1 MHSVELL
8 HPDLPEL
15 IDALLR
21 RKRWSWQALERG
33 DLRIGDEVLDVDRLQ
48 WWLVNADPVLWV
60 ETNLVNKPE
69 DGGGLWQLF
78 PYQRPSL
85 RFRGHV
91 VHQDGAEVGKSREIV
106 GLLLWGCLAAERGS
120 VLVGSALD
128 GDLDEIWEEV
138 EWQLSA
144 NPFLAGSLR
153 ASTTKPYRR
162 LTWRNGL
169 RVLFRPAGHD
179 GRAYRGIH
187 VRGWLL
193 HDEAAKVVNPRSWA
207 EFWRAAKPGCE
218 IRIYSVPTGDR
229 QCTFQRIADNAVPAE
244 SIVPAD
250 TPKHI
255 VEHLLRPPGF
265 GQGDRGPARGRR
277 EEGWGGANGINSVK
291 AMARDL
297 GGRVWVKFHWPKTI
311 MPHPFWSEERRQEFV
326 GFYGGPDEPGYVHN
340 VLGLPG
346 DPEYS
351 LFPERLLKPA
361 LTWIPDYLSIS
372 FRWDSR
378 AGHLDALSRR
388 LNPAYPWGDDGETPL
403 SRRGNGREMGEGLG
417 VRSSSPSPG
426 EGGRGGGRGGQGVR
440 ASFDDDPDEA
450 EGPVDALQPYLTVLQ
465 DTLDVSG
472 WDRWDADHRRQS
484 ITDLAAFFIRPI
496 PGDLT
501 AGVDVGSATVTEI
514 LFERHH
520 SSSGT
525 SADTLVLRLHLTGW
539 NWYAQ
544 RDFIL
549 ALDAIL
555 HPAGGWGF
563 DATGVGRVLV
573 DLLAPDLGDRLSG
586 YVFNRSTPAIDP
598 TTGEAQLDP
607 TSGREVLLSYKELAT
622 QLLERRLHGRGLD
635 LPFDPEVRHL
645 LANHTYSQS
654 SDTRRF
660 SKLNDHLVDGL
671 RVAELRKLTAD
682 WAAFTPPLLHAT
694 PAGSSIA
701 TLEILRNL

>member
-1 MHSVELL
+1 MHSIELL
-8 HPDLPEL
+8 HPDLPNL

-21 RKRWSWQALERG
+21 RNRWSWQALERG
-33 DLRIGDEVLDVDRLQ
+33 AIKIDDQILDLESLQ
-48 WWLVNADPVLWV
+48 WWLINADPVLWV

-78 PYQRPSL
+78 PYQKPSI

-106 GLLLWGCLAAERGS
+106 GLLLWSCLAVERGS

-144 NPFLAGSLR
+144 NPFLRRSLR
-153 ASTTKPYRR
+153 NSTTKPYRR

-169 RVLFRPAGHD
+169 RALFRPAGHD

-187 VRGWLL
+187 VRGFLL

-229 QCTFQRIADNAVPAE
+229 ECTFQRIADNAVPAE
-244 SIVPAD
+244 SVLPAE
-250 TPKHI
+250 TPR
-255 VEHLLRPPGF
+255 LLIKQLLSPGAAAT
-265 GQGDRGPARGRR
+265 P
-277 EEGWGGANGINSVK
+277 EGVRSL
-291 AMARDL
+291 ARDL
-297 GGRVWVKFHWPKTI
+297 GGRIWVRFHWPKTI
-311 MPHPFWSEERRQEFV
+311 MPAPFWCEERRQEFI

-361 LTWIPDYLSIS
+361 LTWIPDYLSLS

-378 AGHLDALSRR
+378 AGQLDAQSRR
-388 LNPAYPWGDDGETPL
+388 LNPSYPWGEE
-403 SRRGNGREMGEGLG
+403 REL
-417 VRSSSPSPG
+417 PP
-426 EGGRGGGRGGQGVR
+426 
-440 ASFDDDPDEA
+440 DKDEA
-450 EGPVDALQPYLTVLQ
+450 EEEQEVEEIGLQPYLTVLQ
-465 DTLDVSG
+465 DTLDLSG
-472 WDRWDADHRRQS
+472 WDQWNAERRTQA
-484 ITDLAAFFIRPI
+484 IADLAAFFVRPI

-514 LFERHH
+514 LFQRRNGL
-520 SSSGT
+520 S
-525 SADTLVLRLHLTGW
+525 DTVVLRLHLTGW

-573 DLLAPDLGDRLSG
+573 DLLAPELGERLSG
-586 YVFNRSTPAIDP
+586 YVFNRATPAIDP
-598 TTGEAQLDP
+598 TTGEVQLDP
-607 TSGREVLLSYKELAT
+607 NTGREVLISYKELGT
-622 QLLERRLHGRGLD
+622 QLIERRLHGRGLE

-645 LANHTYSQS
+645 LANHTYSQRG
-654 SDTRRF
+654 DTRRY
-660 SKLNDHLVDGL
+660 SKLNDHLVDAL
-671 RVAELRKLTAD
+671 RVAELRKLTAT
-682 WAAFTPPLLHAT
+682 WADFTPPLVYAVPIENAIDSLDLLKA
-694 PAGSSIA
+694 
-701 TLEILRNL
+701 L

>member
-1 MHSVELL
+1 MHSIELL
-8 HPDLPEL
+8 HPALPEL

-21 RKRWSWQALERG
+21 RNRWSWQALERG
-33 DLRIGDEVLDVDRLQ
+33 DLKLGDEVLNIDRLQ

-78 PYQRPSL
+78 PYQRPSI

-144 NPFLAGSLR
+144 NPFLGDSLR

-229 QCTFQRIADNAVPAE
+229 QCTFQRIADNAVPSE
-244 SIVPAD
+244 SIVPGD
-250 TPKHI
+250 TPRLV
-255 VEHLLRPPGF
+255 VEQLLRPDFTSTP
-265 GQGDRGPARGRR
+265 
-277 EEGWGGANGINSVK
+277 EGTRNL
-291 AMARDL
+291 ARDL
-297 GGRVWVKFHWPKTI
+297 GGRTWVKFHWPKTI

-372 FRWDSR
+372 FRWDAR
-378 AGHLDALSRR
+378 AGQLDGLSRR
-388 LNPAYPWGDDGETPL
+388 LNPSYPWGEEP
-403 SRRGNGREMGEGLG
+403 EAEGT
-417 VRSSSPSPG
+417 SSPSPG
-426 EGGRGGGRGGQGVR
+426 EGVLGRSGRGGQGVR
-440 ASFDDDPDEA
+440 VLDDAPDEA
-450 EGPVDALQPYLTVLQ
+450 EGSTDPLQPYLAVLQ
-465 DTLDVSG
+465 DSLDIAG
-472 WDRWDADHRRQS
+472 WDRWDADRRRQA
-484 ITDLAAFFIRPI
+484 ITDLAAFFVRAGITGV
-496 PGDLT
+496 GDLT

-514 LFERHH
+514 LFQRRN
-520 SSSGT
+520 SLSDS
-525 SADTLVLRLHLTGW
+525 LVLRLHLIGW

-573 DLLAPDLGDRLSG
+573 DLLAPELGDRLSG

-607 TSGREVLLSYKELAT
+607 TSGREVMLSYKEFAT
-622 QLLERRLHGRGLD
+622 QLLERRLHGRGLE

-654 SDTRRF
+654 GETRRF
-660 SKLNDHLVDGL
+660 SKVNDHLVDAL

-682 WAAFTPPLLHAT
+682 WSDFAPPLIHAT
-694 PAGSSIA
+694 PEGSSVA
-701 TLEILRNL
+701 SLDILRSY

>member
-1 MHSVELL
+1 MPSIELL
-8 HPDLPEL
+8 HPALPDL

-21 RKRWSWQALERG
+21 RNRWSWQALERG
-33 DLRIGDEVLDVDRLQ
+33 DLKLGDQVLDVERLQ

-60 ETNLVNKPE
+60 ETHLVNKPE

-78 PYQRPSL
+78 AYQRPSL

-106 GLLLWGCLAAERGS
+106 GLLFWGCLGAERGS

-138 EWQLSA
+138 EWQLSV

-153 ASTTKPYRR
+153 ARTTKPYRR

-193 HDEAAKVVNPRSWA
+193 HDEAAKVVNPRSWS

-229 QCTFQRIADNAVPAE
+229 QCAFQRIADNALPAE

-250 TPKHI
+250 TPEL
-255 VEHLLRPPGF
+255 VLAQLLRPASETV
-265 GQGDRGPARGRR
+265 PAGTRALAR
-277 EEGWGGANGINSVK
+277 E
-291 AMARDL
+291 L
-297 GGRVWVKFHWPKTI
+297 GGRVWVRFHWPKTL
-311 MPHPFWSEERRQEFV
+311 MPAPFWSEDRRQEFIA
-326 GFYGGPDEPGYVHN
+326 FYGGPDEPGYVHN

-361 LTWIPDYLSIS
+361 LTWIPDYLSVS

-378 AGHLDALSRR
+378 AGQVDGLSRR
-388 LNPAYPWGDDGETPL
+388 LNPSYPWGEESEPQLPAGEDL
-403 SRRGNGREMGEGLG
+403 
-417 VRSSSPSPG
+417 
-426 EGGRGGGRGGQGVR
+426 
-440 ASFDDDPDEA
+440 DEA
-450 EGPVDALQPYLTVLQ
+450 DGGADAPQPYLTVLQ
-465 DTLDVSG
+465 EQADVSG
-472 WDRWDADHRRQS
+472 WDRWDADRRRQAVA
-484 ITDLAAFFIRPI
+484 DLAGYFVRSVA
-496 PGDLT
+496 GDLT

-514 LFERHH
+514 VFQRRNGL
-520 SSSGT
+520 
-525 SADTLVLRLHLTGW
+525 ADALVLRLHLTGW

-555 HPAGGWGF
+555 QPAGGWGF

-573 DLLAPDLGDRLSG
+573 DLLAPALGDRLSG
-586 YVFNRSTPAIDP
+586 YVFNRSTPALDP
-598 TTGEAQLDP
+598 ATGEAQPDP
-607 TSGREVLLSYKELAT
+607 ASGREVLISYKELGT
-622 QLLERRLHGRGLD
+622 QLLERRLHGRGLA

-654 SDTRRF
+654 GDTRRF
-660 SKLNDHLVDGL
+660 SKLNDHLVDAL

-682 WAAFTPPLLHAT
+682 WAPLAPPLLFAT
-694 PAGSSIA
+694 PAANPIDS
-701 TLEILRNL
+701 LDILRRM

>member
-1 MHSVELL
+1 MHSIELL
-8 HPDLPEL
+8 HPALPEL

-21 RKRWSWQALERG
+21 RNRWSWQALERG
-33 DLRIGDEVLDVDRLQ
+33 DLKLGDEVLDVDRLQ
-48 WWLVNADPVLWV
+48 WWLLNADPVLWV

-144 NPFLAGSLR
+144 NPFLADSLR
-153 ASTTKPYRR
+153 SRTTKPYRR

-193 HDEAAKVVNPRSWA
+193 HDEAAKVVNPRSWS

-229 QCTFQRIADNAVPAE
+229 QCTFQRIADNAIPAE
-244 SIVPAD
+244 SIVPDD
-250 TPKHI
+250 TPDLI
-255 VEHLLRPPGF
+255 LAQLLRPTSATTP
-265 GQGDRGPARGRR
+265 
-277 EEGWGGANGINSVK
+277 EGTRAL
-291 AMARDL
+291 ARDL
-297 GGRVWVKFHWPKTI
+297 GGRTWVKFHWPKTI

-326 GFYGGPDEPGYVHN
+326 AFYGGPDEPGYVHN

-351 LFPERLLKPA
+351 LFPERLLRPS

-378 AGHLDALSRR
+378 AGQLDGLSRR
-388 LNPAYPWGDDGETPL
+388 LNPSYPWGDEADP
-403 SRRGNGREMGEGLG
+403 
-417 VRSSSPSPG
+417 SSSPSPG
-426 EGGRGGGRGGQGVR
+426 EGVLGRSGRGGQGVR
-440 ASFDDDPDEA
+440 ASSSPLPGEGRAMGEGPGVRGLDDDPEEA
-450 EGPVDALQPYLTVLQ
+450 EGNADALQPYLTVLQ

-472 WDRWDADHRRQS
+472 WDRWDAERRRQA
-484 ITDLAAFFIRPI
+484 ITDLAGFFVRAL

-514 LFERHH
+514 LFERRNGL
-520 SSSGT
+520 S
-525 SADTLVLRLHLTGW
+525 DTIVLRIHLTGW

-573 DLLAPDLGDRLSG
+573 DLLAPELGDRLSG

-607 TSGREVLLSYKELAT
+607 ASGREVLISYKELGT
-622 QLLERRLHGRGLD
+622 QLIERRLHGRGLE

-654 SDTRRF
+654 GDTRRF
-660 SKLNDHLVDGL
+660 SKHNDHLVDAL

-682 WAAFTPPLLHAT
+682 WVDVAPPLRHAT
-694 PAGSSIA
+694 PAGSAIA
-701 TLEILRNL
+701 SLDILRNL

>member
-8 HPDLPEL
+8 HPALPDL

-21 RKRWSWQALERG
+21 RNRWSWQALERG
-33 DLRIGDEVLDVDRLQ
+33 DLRLGDEVLDIDRLQ

-106 GLLLWGCLAAERGS
+106 GLLLWGCLGAERGS

-144 NPFLAGSLR
+144 NPFLANSLR

-229 QCTFQRIADNAVPAE
+229 LCTFQRIADNALPAE

-250 TPKHI
+250 TPALVVKQ
-255 VEHLLRPPGF
+255 LLRPDLTSTP
-265 GQGDRGPARGRR
+265 
-277 EEGWGGANGINSVK
+277 EGTRNL
-291 AMARDL
+291 ARDL
-297 GGRVWVKFHWPKTI
+297 GGRTWVKFHWPKTI

-372 FRWDSR
+372 FRWDAR
-378 AGHLDALSRR
+378 ASQLDGLSRR
-388 LNPAYPWGDDGETPL
+388 LNPSYPWGDEADP
-403 SRRGNGREMGEGLG
+403 
-417 VRSSSPSPG
+417 SSSPSPG
-426 EGGRGGGRGGQGVR
+426 EGVLGRSGRGGQGVR
-440 ASFDDDPDEA
+440 ASSPSDDPEEA
-450 EGPVDALQPYLTVLQ
+450 EGHADAPPAYLTVLQ
-465 DTLDVSG
+465 DSLDVSG
-472 WDRWDADHRRQS
+472 WDRWDADRRRQT
-484 ITDLAAFFIRPI
+484 INDLAAFFVRPGI
-496 PGDLT
+496 SGVGDLT

-514 LFERHH
+514 LFQRRNGL
-520 SSSGT
+520 SDS
-525 SADTLVLRLHLTGW
+525 LVLRIHLTGW

-555 HPAGGWGF
+555 MPAGGWGF

-573 DLLAPDLGDRLSG
+573 DLLAPELGDRLSG
-586 YVFNRSTPAIDP
+586 YVFNRSTPAVDP

-622 QLLERRLHGRGLD
+622 QLLERRLHGRGLE

-654 SDTRRF
+654 GDARRF
-660 SKLNDHLVDGL
+660 SKVNDHLVDAL

-682 WAAFTPPLLHAT
+682 WSAFTPPLVHAT
-694 PAGSSIA
+694 PQGSSIA
-701 TLEILRNL
+701 SLDIMRSL

>member
-8 HPDLPEL
+8 HPALPEL

-21 RKRWSWQALERG
+21 RNQWSWQALERG
-33 DLRIGDEVLDVDRLQ
+33 DLKLGDQVLDVDRLQ
-48 WWLVNADPVLWV
+48 WWLLNADPVLWV

-144 NPFLAGSLR
+144 NPFLANSLR
-153 ASTTKPYRR
+153 GSTTKPYRR

-193 HDEAAKVVNPRSWA
+193 HDEAAKVVNPRSWS

-229 QCTFQRIADNAVPAE
+229 QCTFQRIADNAVPAD
-244 SIVPAD
+244 SIVPAG
-250 TPKHI
+250 TPGLV
-255 VEHLLRPPGF
+255 VEHLLRPAIAATP
-265 GQGDRGPARGRR
+265 
-277 EEGWGGANGINSVK
+277 EGVRSL
-291 AMARDL
+291 ARDL
-297 GGRVWVKFHWPKTI
+297 GGRVWVRFHWPKTI
-311 MPHPFWSEERRQEFV
+311 MPHPFWCEERRQEFV

-361 LTWIPDYLSIS
+361 LTWIPDYLSVS
-372 FRWDSR
+372 LRWDSR
-378 AGHLDALSRR
+378 ASQVDALSRR
-388 LNPAYPWGDDGETPL
+388 LNPSYPWGEEGPEARSSSRLPGEG
-403 SRRGNGREMGEGLG
+403 SAMGEGPG
-417 VRSSSPSPG
+417 VRSS
-426 EGGRGGGRGGQGVR
+426 
-440 ASFDDDPDEA
+440 FDDDQEEA
-450 EGPVDALQPYLTVLQ
+450 EGPTEALQPYLAVLQ

-472 WDRWDADHRRQS
+472 WDRWDAERRREV
-484 ITDLAAFFIRPI
+484 IVDLARFFVRSL

-514 LFERHH
+514 VFERRNAL
-520 SSSGT
+520 
-525 SADTLVLRLHLTGW
+525 ADTLALRIHLTGW

-544 RDFIL
+544 RDFIV

-555 HPAGGWGF
+555 RPAGGWGF

-573 DLLAPDLGDRLSG
+573 DLLTPDLGERLSG

-598 TTGEAQLDP
+598 VTGEAQLDP
-607 TSGREVLLSYKELAT
+607 ASGRELLISYKELGT
-622 QLLERRLHGRGLD
+622 QLIERRLHGRGLE

-654 SDTRRF
+654 GESRRF
-660 SKLNDHLVDGL
+660 SKLNDHLVDAL
-671 RVAELRKLTAD
+671 RVAELRKLTAT
-682 WAAFTPPLLHAT
+682 WADFAPPLVYAT
-694 PAGSSIA
+694 PAASSIA
-701 TLEILRNL
+701 SLDILRNL

>member
-1 MHSVELL
+1 MHSIELL
-8 HPDLPEL
+8 HPALPEL

-21 RKRWSWQALERG
+21 RNRWSWQALERG
-33 DLRIGDEVLDVDRLQ
+33 DLKLGDQVLDVDRLQ
-48 WWLVNADPVLWV
+48 WWLLNADPVLWV

-144 NPFLAGSLR
+144 NPFLADSLR
-153 ASTTKPYRR
+153 TRTTKPYRR

-193 HDEAAKVVNPRSWA
+193 HDEAAKVVNPRSWS

-244 SIVPAD
+244 SVVSAD
-250 TPKHI
+250 TPALV
-255 VEHLLRPPGF
+255 VEQLLRPATAATP
-265 GQGDRGPARGRR
+265 
-277 EEGWGGANGINSVK
+277 EGVRSL
-291 AMARDL
+291 ARDL
-297 GGRVWVKFHWPKTI
+297 GGRVWVRFHWPKTI
-311 MPHPFWSEERRQEFV
+311 MPHPFWCEERRQEFV

-361 LTWIPDYLSIS
+361 LTWIPDYLSVS

-378 AGHLDALSRR
+378 AGQLDGLSRR
-388 LNPAYPWGDDGETPL
+388 LNPSYPWGEEGEPQP
-403 SRRGNGREMGEGLG
+403 
-417 VRSSSPSPG
+417 PS
-426 EGGRGGGRGGQGVR
+426 
-440 ASFDDDPDEA
+440 DDDPEEA
-450 EGPVDALQPYLTVLQ
+450 EGVADALQPYLTVLQ

-472 WDRWDADHRRQS
+472 WDRWDAERRRQA
-484 ITDLAAFFIRPI
+484 IADLAGFFVRAL

-514 LFERHH
+514 LFERRN
-520 SSSGT
+520 GLT
-525 SADTLVLRLHLTGW
+525 DALVLRIHLTGW

-555 HPAGGWGF
+555 KPAGGWGF

-573 DLLAPDLGDRLSG
+573 DLLAPGLDDHLSG

-607 TSGREVLLSYKELAT
+607 ASGREMLISYKELGT
-622 QLLERRLHGRGLD
+622 QLIERRLHGRGLE

-654 SDTRRF
+654 GEIRRF
-660 SKLNDHLVDGL
+660 SKLNDHLVDAL

-682 WAAFTPPLLHAT
+682 WVALAPPLRHAT
-694 PAGSSIA
+694 PTGSAIA
-701 TLEILRNL
+701 SLDILRNL

>member
-1 MHSVELL
+1 MHNLELL
-8 HPDLPEL
+8 HPALPEL

-21 RKRWSWQALERG
+21 RNRWSWQALERG
-33 DLRIGDEVLDVDRLQ
+33 VLKLGDEVLDLDRLQ

-85 RFRGHV
+85 RYRGHV

-144 NPFLAGSLR
+144 NPYLADALR
-153 ASTTKPYRR
+153 NRTTKPYRR

-207 EFWRAAKPGCE
+207 EFWRAAKPGAE

-229 QCTFQRIADNAVPAE
+229 QCAFQRIADNAVPSE
-244 SIVPAD
+244 SVVPSD
-250 TPKHI
+250 TPELAI
-255 VEHLLRPPGF
+255 EQLLRPSTAETP
-265 GQGDRGPARGRR
+265 
-277 EEGWGGANGINSVK
+277 EGVRAL
-291 AMARDL
+291 ARDL
-297 GGRVWVKFHWPKTI
+297 GGRTWVRFHWPKTI
-311 MPHPFWSEERRQEFV
+311 MPHPFWSEARRQEFI

-372 FRWDSR
+372 FRWDAR
-378 AGHLDALSRR
+378 AGQLDGLSRR
-388 LNPAYPWGDDGETPL
+388 LNPSYPWGEEGETQPAA
-403 SRRGNGREMGEGLG
+403 N
-417 VRSSSPSPG
+417 
-426 EGGRGGGRGGQGVR
+426 
-440 ASFDDDPDEA
+440 DDPEEA
-450 EGPVDALQPYLTVLQ
+450 EGPADALQPYLTVLQ
-465 DTLDVSG
+465 DSLDISG
-472 WDRWDADHRRQS
+472 WDRWDADRRRQA
-484 ITDLAAFFIRPI
+484 ITDLAGYFLRAL

-514 LFERHH
+514 LFERRNGL
-520 SSSGT
+520 S
-525 SADTLVLRLHLTGW
+525 DTVVLRLHLTGW

-549 ALDAIL
+549 ALDAIF

-586 YVFNRSTPAIDP
+586 YVFNRAAPAVDP
-598 TTGEAQLDP
+598 STGEPQLDP
-607 TSGREVLLSYKELAT
+607 TSGREILISYKELGT
-622 QLLERRLHGRGLD
+622 QLIERRLHGRTLE

-654 SDTRRF
+654 GESRRF
-660 SKLNDHLVDGL
+660 SKLNDHLVDAL
-671 RVAELRKLTAD
+671 RIAELRKLTAD
-682 WAAFTPPLLHAT
+682 WATFTPPLVHAT
-694 PAGSSIA
+694 PTGSAIA
-701 TLEILRNL
+701 SLDILKAL

>member
-1 MHSVELL
+1 MHSIELL
-8 HPDLPEL
+8 HEDLWEL

-21 RKRWSWQALERG
+21 RNRWSWQALERG
-33 DLRIGDEVLDVDRLQ
+33 AIKIEDQVLTLENLQ
-48 WWLVNADPVLWV
+48 WWLINADPVLWV

-69 DGGGLWQLF
+69 DGGGLWKLF
-78 PYQRPSL
+78 PYQKPSI
-85 RFRGHV
+85 RFRGHT

-106 GLLLWGCLAAERGS
+106 GLLLWCCVGVERGS

-144 NPFLAGSLR
+144 NPFLRRSLR
-153 ASTTKPYRR
+153 NSTTKPYRR

-169 RVLFRPAGHD
+169 RCLFRPAGHD

-187 VRGWLL
+187 VKGLLL
-193 HDEAAKVVNPRSWA
+193 HDEAAKVVNPRSWS

-229 QCTFQRIADNAVPAE
+229 ECTFQRIADNAFPAE
-244 SIVPAD
+244 SIIFPDAPRVL
-250 TPKHI
+250 I
-255 VEHLLRPPGF
+255 EQLLRP
-265 GQGDRGPARGRR
+265 
-277 EEGWGGANGINSVK
+277 ESGGIPEDVRAL
-291 AMARDL
+291 ARDL

-311 MPHPFWSEERRQEFV
+311 MPAPFWCEERRQEFI

-351 LFPERLLKPA
+351 VFPERLLKPA
-361 LTWIPDYLSIS
+361 LTWISDYLSLS

-378 AGHLDALSRR
+378 AGQLDTLSRR
-388 LNPAYPWGDDGETPL
+388 LNPSYPWGEEGEPPA
-403 SRRGNGREMGEGLG
+403 E
-417 VRSSSPSPG
+417 
-426 EGGRGGGRGGQGVR
+426 
-440 ASFDDDPDEA
+440 DDPE
-450 EGPVDALQPYLTVLQ
+450 EEQEVEEIGLQPYLTVLQ
-465 DTLDVSG
+465 DTLDFSA
-472 WDRWDADHRRQS
+472 WDAWKADRRREA
-484 ITDLAAFFIRPI
+484 IADLAGFFVRPL

-514 LFERHH
+514 LFQRRNGL
-520 SSSGT
+520 S
-525 SADTLVLRLHLTGW
+525 DTLVLRLHLTGW

-555 HPAGGWGF
+555 RPAGGWGF

-573 DLLAPDLGDRLSG
+573 DLLVPELGDRLSG
-586 YVFNRSTPAIDP
+586 YVFNRATPAIDP
-598 TTGEAQLDP
+598 TTGEVQLDP
-607 TSGREVLLSYKELAT
+607 NTGREVLISYKELGT
-622 QLLERRLHGRGLD
+622 QLIERRLHGRGLE

-654 SDTRRF
+654 GDTRRY
-660 SKLNDHLVDGL
+660 SKVNDHLVDAL
-671 RVAELRKLTAD
+671 RVAELRKLTAT
-682 WAAFTPPLLHAT
+682 WADFAPPLVYAVPTSNAIDSLD
-694 PAGSSIA
+694 
-701 TLEILRNL
+701 LLRAL

>member
-8 HPDLPEL
+8 HPALPEL

-21 RKRWSWQALERG
+21 RNRWSWQSLERG
-33 DLRIGDEVLDVDRLQ
+33 DLKLGDQVLDVDRLQ
-48 WWLVNADPVLWV
+48 WWLLNADPVLWV

-144 NPFLAGSLR
+144 NPFLADSLR
-153 ASTTKPYRR
+153 GRTTKPYRR

-193 HDEAAKVVNPRSWA
+193 HDEAAKVVNPRSWS

-244 SIVPAD
+244 SVVLGD
-250 TPKHI
+250 TPKLV
-255 VEHLLRPPGF
+255 VEQLLRPTAAASP
-265 GQGDRGPARGRR
+265 
-277 EEGWGGANGINSVK
+277 EGTRAL
-291 AMARDL
+291 ARDL
-297 GGRVWVKFHWPKTI
+297 GGRVWVRFHWPKTI

-378 AGHLDALSRR
+378 AGQLDGLSRR
-388 LNPAYPWGDDGETPL
+388 LNPSYPWGDENQEDTSEPPTIGKQPAQ
-403 SRRGNGREMGEGLG
+403 RP
-417 VRSSSPSPG
+417 PSPG
-426 EGGRGGGRGGQGVR
+426 GGWEGDGRGGQGVR
-440 ASFDDDPDEA
+440 FFDPEEA
-450 EGPVDALQPYLTVLQ
+450 EGNADALQPYLTVLQ
-465 DTLDVSG
+465 DTLDISG
-472 WDRWDADHRRQS
+472 WDRWDADRRREA
-484 ITDLAAFFIRPI
+484 ITDLARFFVRTL

-514 LFERHH
+514 LFERRNGL
-520 SSSGT
+520 SDS
-525 SADTLVLRLHLTGW
+525 LVLRLHLTGW

-573 DLLAPDLGDRLSG
+573 DLLAPELGDRLSG

-598 TTGEAQLDP
+598 TNGEAQLDP
-607 TSGREVLLSYKELAT
+607 ASGREVLISYKELGT
-622 QLLERRLHGRGLD
+622 QLIERRLHGRGLE

-654 SDTRRF
+654 GDTRRF
-660 SKLNDHLVDGL
+660 SKHNDHLVDAL

-682 WAAFTPPLLHAT
+682 WVDVAPPLRHAT
-694 PAGSSIA
+694 PAGSAIA
-701 TLEILRNL
+701 SLDILRNL

>member
-1 MHSVELL
+1 MHSIELL

-21 RKRWSWQALERG
+21 RNRWSWQALERG
-33 DLRIGDEVLDVDRLQ
+33 DVQLGDQVLDIDRLQ
-48 WWLVNADPVLWV
+48 WWLINADPVLWV

-78 PYQRPSL
+78 PYQKPSL
-85 RFRGHV
+85 RFRGHT

-106 GLLLWGCLAAERGS
+106 GLLLWGCLAVERGS

-144 NPFLAGSLR
+144 NPYLARSLR
-153 ASTTKPYRR
+153 NSTTKPYRR
-162 LTWRNGL
+162 LTWHNGL
-169 RVLFRPAGHD
+169 RTLFRPAGHD

-187 VRGWLL
+187 VRGFLL

-229 QCTFQRIADNAVPAE
+229 QCTFQRIADNAFPAE
-244 SIVPAD
+244 SIVFPDAPRLLID
-250 TPKHI
+250 Q
-255 VEHLLRPPGF
+255 LLRPTGAATPEGV
-265 GQGDRGPARGRR
+265 RTLAR
-277 EEGWGGANGINSVK
+277 E
-291 AMARDL
+291 L
-297 GGRVWVKFHWPKTI
+297 GGRIWVRFHWPKTI
-311 MPHPFWSEERRQEFV
+311 MPAPFWCEERRQEFI

-361 LTWIPDYLSIS
+361 LTWIPDYLSLS

-378 AGHLDALSRR
+378 AGQLDALSRR
-388 LNPAYPWGDDGETPL
+388 LNPSYPWGEDAELPEL
-403 SRRGNGREMGEGLG
+403 
-417 VRSSSPSPG
+417 
-426 EGGRGGGRGGQGVR
+426 
-440 ASFDDDPDEA
+440 ADDDSEEEA
-450 EGPVDALQPYLTVLQ
+450 EGEIGLQPYLTVLQ

-472 WDRWDADHRRQS
+472 WDRWTAERRREA
-484 ITDLAAFFIRPI
+484 ITDLAKFFVRPI

-514 LFERHH
+514 LFQRRNGLAE
-520 SSSGT
+520 
-525 SADTLVLRLHLTGW
+525 TLVLRLHLTGW

-555 HPAGGWGF
+555 RPAGGWGF

-573 DLLAPDLGDRLSG
+573 DLLTPELGDRLSG
-586 YVFNRSTPAIDP
+586 YVFNRATPAIDP
-598 TTGEAQLDP
+598 TTGEPQLDP
-607 TSGREVLLSYKELAT
+607 ASGREILISYKELGT
-622 QLLERRLHGRGLD
+622 QLIERRLHGR
-635 LPFDPEVRHL
+635 
-645 LANHTYSQS
+645 
-654 SDTRRF
+654 
-660 SKLNDHLVDGL
+660 
-671 RVAELRKLTAD
+671 
-682 WAAFTPPLLHAT
+682 
-694 PAGSSIA
+694 
-701 TLEILRNL
+701 

>member
-8 HPDLPEL
+8 HPALPEL

-21 RKRWSWQALERG
+21 RNRWSWQALERG
-33 DLRIGDEVLDVDRLQ
+33 DLKLGDEVLNVDRLQ
-48 WWLVNADPVLWV
+48 WWLLNADPVLWV
-60 ETNLVNKPE
+60 ETNLVNRPE

-144 NPFLAGSLR
+144 NPFLADSLR
-153 ASTTKPYRR
+153 SRTTKPYRR

-193 HDEAAKVVNPRSWA
+193 HDEAAKVVNPRSWS

-229 QCTFQRIADNAVPAE
+229 QCTFQRIADNAVPSD

-250 TPKHI
+250 TPPLV
-255 VEHLLRPPGF
+255 VEQLLRPGAAATPESVRTLGRDF
-265 GQGDRGPARGRR
+265 GNR
-277 EEGWGGANGINSVK
+277 I
-291 AMARDL
+291 
-297 GGRVWVKFHWPKTI
+297 WVKFHWPKTI

-361 LTWIPDYLSIS
+361 LTWIPDYLSVS

-378 AGHLDALSRR
+378 AGQLDGLSRR
-388 LNPAYPWGDDGETPL
+388 LNPSYPWGEEGEPQPT
-403 SRRGNGREMGEGLG
+403 E
-417 VRSSSPSPG
+417 
-426 EGGRGGGRGGQGVR
+426 
-440 ASFDDDPDEA
+440 DDDPEEA
-450 EGPVDALQPYLTVLQ
+450 EGTEALQPYLTVLQ
-465 DTLDVSG
+465 DGLDVSG
-472 WDRWDADHRRQS
+472 WDRWDAERRREVVA
-484 ITDLAAFFIRPI
+484 DLARFFVRPI

-514 LFERHH
+514 LFQRRN
-520 SSSGT
+520 GL
-525 SADTLVLRLHLTGW
+525 ADTLVLRIHLTGW

-555 HPAGGWGF
+555 KPAGGWGF

-573 DLLAPDLGDRLSG
+573 DLLAPGLADRLSG

-607 TSGREVLLSYKELAT
+607 ASGREVLISYKELGT
-622 QLLERRLHGRGLD
+622 QLIERRLHGRTLE

-654 SDTRRF
+654 GDTRRF
-660 SKLNDHLVDGL
+660 SKLNDHLVDAL

-682 WAAFTPPLLHAT
+682 WAAVSTPPLRHAA
-694 PAGSSIA
+694 PAGSAIA
-701 TLEILRNL
+701 SLDILRNL

>member
-1 MHSVELL
+1 MHNLELL

-21 RKRWSWQALERG
+21 RNRWSWQALERG
-33 DLRIGDEVLDVDRLQ
+33 DLQLGDEVLTLDRLQ

-85 RFRGHV
+85 RYRGHV

-144 NPFLAGSLR
+144 NPFLADSLR
-153 ASTTKPYRR
+153 NRTTKPYRR

-229 QCTFQRIADNAVPAE
+229 QCAFQRIADNAVPAD
-244 SIVPAD
+244 SVVPAD
-250 TPKHI
+250 QPDLI
-255 VEHLLRPPGF
+255 LSQLLRPATSETPEG
-265 GQGDRGPARGRR
+265 AR
-277 EEGWGGANGINSVK
+277 AL
-291 AMARDL
+291 ARDL
-297 GGRVWVKFHWPKTI
+297 GGRTWVRFHWPKTI
-311 MPHPFWSEERRQEFV
+311 MPHPFWSEERRQEFI

-372 FRWDSR
+372 FRWDTR
-378 AGHLDALSRR
+378 AGQLDGLSRR
-388 LNPAYPWGDDGETPL
+388 LNPSYPWGEEGETQPAP
-403 SRRGNGREMGEGLG
+403 N
-417 VRSSSPSPG
+417 
-426 EGGRGGGRGGQGVR
+426 
-440 ASFDDDPDEA
+440 DDPEEA
-450 EGPVDALQPYLTVLQ
+450 EGPADALQAYLTVLQ
-465 DTLDVSG
+465 DTLDISG
-472 WDRWDADHRRQS
+472 WDRWDAARRCQA
-484 ITDLAAFFIRPI
+484 ITDLATYFLRPL

-514 LFERHH
+514 LFERRN
-520 SSSGT
+520 GL
-525 SADTLVLRLHLTGW
+525 ADTVVLRLHLTGW

-549 ALDAIL
+549 ALDAIF

-586 YVFNRSTPAIDP
+586 YVFNRATPAIDP

-607 TSGREVLLSYKELAT
+607 TSGREVLISYKELGT
-622 QLLERRLHGRGLD
+622 QLIERRLHGRTIE

-645 LANHTYSQS
+645 LANHTYSQ
-654 SDTRRF
+654 TGEARRF
-660 SKLNDHLVDGL
+660 SKVNDHLVDAL

-682 WAAFTPPLLHAT
+682 WAAFTPPLIHAT
-694 PAGSSIA
+694 PTGSTIA
-701 TLEILRNL
+701 ALDILKAL

>member
-8 HPDLPEL
+8 HPALPEL

-21 RKRWSWQALERG
+21 RNRWSWQALERG
-33 DLRIGDEVLDVDRLQ
+33 DLKLGDEVLNVDRLQ
-48 WWLVNADPVLWV
+48 WWLLNADPVLWV

-144 NPFLAGSLR
+144 NPFLADSLR
-153 ASTTKPYRR
+153 SRTTKPYRR

-193 HDEAAKVVNPRSWA
+193 HDEAAKVVNPRSWS

-229 QCTFQRIADNAVPAE
+229 QCTFQRIADNAVPSE

-250 TPKHI
+250 TPPLV
-255 VEHLLRPPGF
+255 VEQLLRPGAAATPESVRTLGRDF
-265 GQGDRGPARGRR
+265 GNR
-277 EEGWGGANGINSVK
+277 I
-291 AMARDL
+291 
-297 GGRVWVKFHWPKTI
+297 WVRFHWPKTI
-311 MPHPFWSEERRQEFV
+311 MPHPFWCEERRQEFV

-361 LTWIPDYLSIS
+361 LTWIPDYLSVS

-378 AGHLDALSRR
+378 AGQLDGLSRR
-388 LNPAYPWGDDGETPL
+388 LNPSYPWGEEGEPQPT
-403 SRRGNGREMGEGLG
+403 E
-417 VRSSSPSPG
+417 
-426 EGGRGGGRGGQGVR
+426 
-440 ASFDDDPDEA
+440 DDDPEEA
-450 EGPVDALQPYLTVLQ
+450 EGTEALQPYLTVLQ
-465 DTLDVSG
+465 DGLDVSG
-472 WDRWDADHRRQS
+472 WDRWDAERRREV
-484 ITDLAAFFIRPI
+484 IADLARFFVRPI

-514 LFERHH
+514 LFERRNGL
-520 SSSGT
+520 S
-525 SADTLVLRLHLTGW
+525 DTLALRIHLTGW

-555 HPAGGWGF
+555 KPAGGWGF

-573 DLLAPDLGDRLSG
+573 DLLAPGLGERLSG

-607 TSGREVLLSYKELAT
+607 ASGREVLISYKELGT
-622 QLLERRLHGRGLD
+622 QLIERRLHGRTLE

-654 SDTRRF
+654 GDTRRF
-660 SKLNDHLVDGL
+660 SKLNDHLVDAL

-682 WAAFTPPLLHAT
+682 WAAVSTPPLRHAA
-694 PAGSSIA
+694 PAGSAIA
-701 TLEILRNL
+701 SLDILRNL

>member
-1 MHSVELL
+1 
-8 HPDLPEL
+8 
-15 IDALLR
+15 
-21 RKRWSWQALERG
+21 
-33 DLRIGDEVLDVDRLQ
+33 
-48 WWLVNADPVLWV
+48 
-60 ETNLVNKPE
+60 
-69 DGGGLWQLF
+69 
-78 PYQRPSL
+78 
-85 RFRGHV
+85 
-91 VHQDGAEVGKSREIV
+91 
-106 GLLLWGCLAAERGS
+106 
-120 VLVGSALD
+120 VGSALD

-144 NPFLAGSLR
+144 NPFLAGALR

-193 HDEAAKVVNPRSWA
+193 HDEAAKVVNPRSWS

-229 QCTFQRIADNAVPAE
+229 QCTFQRIADNAIPAE
-244 SIVPAD
+244 STVPDD
-250 TPKHI
+250 TPEL
-255 VEHLLRPPGF
+255 VLAQLLRPTSATVPEGS
-265 GQGDRGPARGRR
+265 RAVAR
-277 EEGWGGANGINSVK
+277 E
-291 AMARDL
+291 L
-297 GGRVWVKFHWPKTI
+297 GGRVWVRFHWPKTI
-311 MPHPFWSEERRQEFV
+311 MPAPFWSEERRQEFV

-361 LTWIPDYLSIS
+361 LTWIPDYLSVS

-378 AGHLDALSRR
+378 AGQIDGLSRR
-388 LNPAYPWGDDGETPL
+388 LNPSYPWGEEGEPQAPA
-403 SRRGNGREMGEGLG
+403 GEDL
-417 VRSSSPSPG
+417 
-426 EGGRGGGRGGQGVR
+426 
-440 ASFDDDPDEA
+440 DEA
-450 EGPVDALQPYLTVLQ
+450 EGVSDALQAYLTVLQ
-465 DTLDVSG
+465 EQADVSG
-472 WDRWDADHRRQS
+472 WDQWDAERRRQAVV
-484 ITDLAAFFIRPI
+484 DLAGYFVRSIA
-496 PGDLT
+496 GDLT

-514 LFERHH
+514 VFERRN
-520 SSSGT
+520 GL
-525 SADTLVLRLHLTGW
+525 ADTVVLRLHLTGW

-555 HPAGGWGF
+555 KPAGGWGF

-573 DLLAPDLGDRLSG
+573 DLLAPELGDRLSG

-598 TTGEAQLDP
+598 ATGEALLDP
-607 TSGREVLLSYKELAT
+607 ASGREVLISYKELGT
-622 QLLERRLHGRGLD
+622 QLIERRLHGRGLE

-654 SDTRRF
+654 GDSRRF
-660 SKLNDHLVDGL
+660 SKLNDHLVDAL
-671 RVAELRKLTAD
+671 RVAELRKLTAA
-682 WAAFTPPLLHAT
+682 WADVAPPLAFAT
-694 PAGSSIA
+694 PVANPIDS
-701 TLEILRNL
+701 LDILRRM

>member
-21 RKRWSWQALERG
+21 RNRWSWQALERG
-33 DLRIGDEVLDVDRLQ
+33 DLKLGDEVLDIDRLQ
-48 WWLVNADPVLWV
+48 WWLINADPVLWV

-69 DGGGLWQLF
+69 DGGGLWKLF

-120 VLVGSALD
+120 TLVGSALD

-144 NPFLAGSLR
+144 NPFLSDSLR
-153 ASTTKPYRR
+153 NRTTKPYRR

-169 RVLFRPAGHD
+169 RMLFRPAGHD

-187 VRGWLL
+187 VRGFLL
-193 HDEAAKVVNPRSWA
+193 HDEAAKVVNPRSWS
-207 EFWRAAKPGCE
+207 EFWRAAKPGAE

-229 QCTFQRIADNAVPAE
+229 MCTFQRIADNAVPAE

-250 TPKHI
+250 TAELAI
-255 VEHLLRPPGF
+255 EQLLRP
-265 GQGDRGPARGRR
+265 
-277 EEGWGGANGINSVK
+277 GAVISE
-291 AMARDL
+291 ASRHLARDL
-297 GGRVWVKFHWPKTI
+297 GGRTWVRFHWPKTI
-311 MPHPFWSEERRQEFV
+311 MPAPFWSEARRQEFV
-326 GFYGGPDEPGYVHN
+326 DLFGGPDEPGYVHN

-361 LTWIPDYLSIS
+361 LTWFPDYLTIS
-372 FRWDSR
+372 LRWDSR
-378 AGHLDALSRR
+378 AGQLDSLSRR
-388 LNPAYPWGDDGETPL
+388 LNPSYPWGEEAQQPAID
-403 SRRGNGREMGEGLG
+403 EG
-417 VRSSSPSPG
+417 P
-426 EGGRGGGRGGQGVR
+426 E
-440 ASFDDDPDEA
+440 EA
-450 EGPVDALQPYLTVLQ
+450 EGIADAQQPFLTVLQ
-465 DTLDVSG
+465 DTLDLSG
-472 WDRWDADHRRQS
+472 WDRWNADRRRHA
-484 ITDLAAFFIRPI
+484 IADLASLLVRPL

-514 LFERHH
+514 LIQRRN
-520 SSSGT
+520 GL
-525 SADTLVLRLHLTGW
+525 ADTLVLRLHLTGW

-544 RDFIL
+544 RDFLL

-555 HPAGGWGF
+555 QPAGGWGF

-573 DLLAPDLGDRLSG
+573 DLLAPELGERLSG
-586 YVFNRSTPAIDP
+586 YVFNRATPALDP

-607 TSGREVLLSYKELAT
+607 ASGREVLISYKELGT
-622 QLLERRLHGRGLD
+622 QLIERRLHGRGLE
-635 LPFDPEVRHL
+635 LPYDPEVRHL
-645 LANHTYSQS
+645 LANHTYSQ
-654 SDTRRF
+654 TGEARRF
-660 SKLNDHLVDGL
+660 SKLNDHLVDAL

-682 WAAFTPPLLHAT
+682 WGIGTPPLTSAIPTQNPIDSLD
-694 PAGSSIA
+694 
-701 TLEILRNL
+701 LLRNL

>member
-1 MHSVELL
+1 MHSLELL
-8 HPDLPEL
+8 HPALPEL

-21 RKRWSWQALERG
+21 RNRWSWQALERG
-33 DLRIGDEVLDVDRLQ
+33 DLKLGDEVLDADRLQ

-60 ETNLVNKPE
+60 ETNLVNRPE

-106 GLLLWGCLAAERGS
+106 GLLLWGCLGAERGS

-144 NPFLAGSLR
+144 NPYLGDALR
-153 ASTTKPYRR
+153 ARTTKPYRR

-193 HDEAAKVVNPRSWA
+193 HDEAAKVVNPRSWS

-229 QCTFQRIADNAVPAE
+229 QCTFQRIADNAVPAD
-244 SIVPAD
+244 SVLPAD
-250 TPKHI
+250 VPEQI
-255 VEHLLRPPGF
+255 LFQLLRPSAAATP
-265 GQGDRGPARGRR
+265 
-277 EEGWGGANGINSVK
+277 ESVR
-291 AMARDL
+291 ALARDL
-297 GGRVWVKFHWPKTI
+297 GGRTWVRFHWPKTI

-346 DPEYS
+346 DPEYT

-361 LTWIPDYLSIS
+361 LTWIPDYLTVS
-372 FRWDSR
+372 FRWDAR
-378 AGHLDALSRR
+378 AGQLDALSRR
-388 LNPAYPWGDDGETPL
+388 LNPAYPWGEEGELQAAAVEDLEEDQEET
-403 SRRGNGREMGEGLG
+403 E
-417 VRSSSPSPG
+417 SP
-426 EGGRGGGRGGQGVR
+426 
-440 ASFDDDPDEA
+440 A
-450 EGPVDALQPYLTVLQ
+450 DALQPYLTVLQ
-465 DTLDVSG
+465 DTLDLAG
-472 WDRWDADHRRQS
+472 WDHWNADRRRQT
-484 ITDLAAFFIRPI
+484 ITDLARYFVRPI
-496 PGDLT
+496 AGDLT

-514 LFERHH
+514 LLESRN
-520 SSSGT
+520 GLT
-525 SADTLVLRLHLTGW
+525 DTLVHRLHLTGW

-573 DLLAPDLGDRLSG
+573 DLLAPDLEDRLSG
-586 YVFNRSTPAIDP
+586 YVFNRATPAIDP
-598 TTGEAQLDP
+598 ATGEAQLDP
-607 TSGREVLLSYKELAT
+607 ASGREILISYKELGT
-622 QLLERRLHGRGLD
+622 QLIERRLHGRTLE
-635 LPFDPEVRHL
+635 LPYDPEVRHL

-654 SDTRRF
+654 GEGRRF
-660 SKLNDHLVDGL
+660 SKVNDHLVDAL

-682 WAAFTPPLLHAT
+682 WSTVAAPPPLHHAT
-694 PAGSSIA
+694 PAGSAIA
-701 TLEILRNL
+701 SLEILKGL

>member
-1 MHSVELL
+1 MHSLELL

-21 RKRWSWQALERG
+21 RNRWSWQALERG
-33 DLRIGDEVLDVDRLQ
+33 DLKLGDEVLDVDRLQ

-60 ETNLVNKPE
+60 ETNLVDKPE
-69 DGGGLWQLF
+69 DGGGLWKLF

-144 NPFLAGSLR
+144 NPFLGNSLR
-153 ASTTKPYRR
+153 GRTTKPYRR

-193 HDEAAKVVNPRSWA
+193 HDEAAKVVNPRSWS

-229 QCTFQRIADNAVPAE
+229 QCTFQRIADNAVPAD

-250 TPKHI
+250 TPALV
-255 VEHLLRPPGF
+255 VEQLLRPAAGAAT
-265 GQGDRGPARGRR
+265 PAGTR
-277 EEGWGGANGINSVK
+277 AL
-291 AMARDL
+291 ARDL
-297 GGRVWVKFHWPKTI
+297 GGRTWVRFHWPKTI
-311 MPHPFWSEERRQEFV
+311 MPAPFWSEDRRQEFIA
-326 GFYGGPDEPGYVHN
+326 FYGGPDEPGYLHN

-361 LTWIPDYLSIS
+361 LTWIPDYLTVSL
-372 FRWDSR
+372 RWDSR
-378 AGHLDALSRR
+378 AGQLDGLARR
-388 LNPAYPWGDDGETPL
+388 LNPAYPWGEESDPQPLTDEDPEERDGTP
-403 SRRGNGREMGEGLG
+403 
-417 VRSSSPSPG
+417 
-426 EGGRGGGRGGQGVR
+426 
-440 ASFDDDPDEA
+440 DT
-450 EGPVDALQPYLTVLQ
+450 ALQPYLPVLQ
-465 DTLDVSG
+465 EQLDVSG
-472 WDRWDADHRRQS
+472 WDRWDATRRRQTVS
-484 ITDLAAFFIRPI
+484 DLAGLFIRPL

-514 LFERHH
+514 VFERRNAPR
-520 SSSGT
+520 
-525 SADTLVLRLHLTGW
+525 ADTIVLRLHLTGW

-544 RDFIL
+544 RDLIL
-549 ALDAIL
+549 ALDAL
-555 HPAGGWGF
+555 LQPAGGWGF

-573 DLLAPDLGDRLSG
+573 DLLAPDLGERLSG
-586 YVFNRSTPAIDP
+586 YVFNRSTPALDP
-598 TTGEAQLDP
+598 ATGETLPDP
-607 TSGREVLLSYKELAT
+607 NTGRELLLSYKELAT
-622 QLLERRLHGRGLD
+622 QLIERRLHGRGLE

-645 LANHTYSQS
+645 LANHTYSQTGE
-654 SDTRRF
+654 TRRF
-660 SKLNDHLVDGL
+660 SKLNDHLVDAL

-682 WAAFTPPLLHAT
+682 WAASAPPLLHAT
-694 PAGSSIA
+694 PSGSA
-701 TLEILRNL
+701 TASLDILRNF

>member
-1 MHSVELL
+1 MHSIELL
-8 HPDLPEL
+8 HPDLPDL

-33 DLRIGDEVLDVDRLQ
+33 DITIDDQVLTLDRLQ
-48 WWLVNADPVLWV
+48 WWLINADPVLWA

-69 DGGGLWQLF
+69 DGGGLWKLF
-78 PYQRPSL
+78 PYQKPSL
-85 RFRGHV
+85 RFRGHT

-106 GLLLWGCLAAERGS
+106 GLLLWGCLAEERGS

-144 NPFLAGSLR
+144 NPYLAQSLR
-153 ASTTKPYRR
+153 SSTTKPYRR

-169 RVLFRPAGHD
+169 RTLFRPAGHD

-187 VRGWLL
+187 VRGFLL

-229 QCTFQRIADNAVPAE
+229 ECTFQRIADNAFPANAIVFPDAPRRIIE
-244 SIVPAD
+244 S
-250 TPKHI
+250 
-255 VEHLLRPPGF
+255 LLRPDSTIPTAV
-265 GQGDRGPARGRR
+265 RSLA
-277 EEGWGGANGINSVK
+277 A
-291 AMARDL
+291 DL
-297 GGRVWVKFHWPKTI
+297 GGRTWVCFHWPKTI
-311 MPHPFWSEERRQEFV
+311 MPAPFWCEARRQEFI

-346 DPEYS
+346 DPEYT

-361 LTWIPDYLSIS
+361 LAWIPDYHTIAL
-372 FRWDSR
+372 RWDSR
-378 AGHLDALSRR
+378 THHLDAHSRR
-388 LNPAYPWGDDGETPL
+388 LNPSYPWAEDDRP
-403 SRRGNGREMGEGLG
+403 
-417 VRSSSPSPG
+417 
-426 EGGRGGGRGGQGVR
+426 
-440 ASFDDDPDEA
+440 AA
-450 EGPVDALQPYLTVLQ
+450 EGRSEDGAQLSETSGRVREHRPQPVLGRRPAEVPNDEETDAEPSAQPYLTVLQ
-465 DTLDVSG
+465 DTLDLTG
-472 WDRWDADHRRQS
+472 WDRWNALRRREA
-484 ITDLAAFFIRPI
+484 ITDLTRYFVRPL

-514 LFERHH
+514 LIERRN
-520 SSSGT
+520 GL
-525 SADTLVLRLHLTGW
+525 ADTLALRLHLTGW

-549 ALDAIL
+549 ALDQIL
-555 HPAGGWGF
+555 QPAGGWGI

-573 DLLAPDLGDRLSG
+573 DLLTPDLNERLSG
-586 YVFNRSTPAIDP
+586 YVFNRATPALDP
-598 TTGEAQLDP
+598 ITGEAQLDP
-607 TSGREVLLSYKELAT
+607 ASGREVLISYKELAT
-622 QLLERRLHGRGLD
+622 QLIERRLHGQGLE

-645 LANHTYSQS
+645 LANHTYSQTG
-654 SDTRRF
+654 DTRRF
-660 SKLNDHLVDGL
+660 SKVNDHLVDAL

-682 WAAFTPPLLHAT
+682 WGAFAPPLHYAV
-694 PAGSSIA
+694 PAASPIDS
-701 TLEILRNL
+701 LDILKAM

>member
-1 MHSVELL
+1 MHNLELL
-8 HPDLPEL
+8 HPALPEL

-21 RKRWSWQALERG
+21 RNRWSWQALERG
-33 DLRIGDEVLDVDRLQ
+33 DLKLGDEALTLDRLQ

-85 RFRGHV
+85 RYRGHV

-144 NPFLAGSLR
+144 NPYLADALR
-153 ASTTKPYRR
+153 NRTTKPYRR

-169 RVLFRPAGHD
+169 RILFRPAGHD

-229 QCTFQRIADNAVPAE
+229 QCAFQRIADNAVPSE
-244 SIVPAD
+244 SVVPSD
-250 TPKHI
+250 TPELAI
-255 VEHLLRPPGF
+255 EQLLRPVAAETP
-265 GQGDRGPARGRR
+265 
-277 EEGWGGANGINSVK
+277 EGVRAL
-291 AMARDL
+291 ARDL
-297 GGRVWVKFHWPKTI
+297 GGRTWVRFHWPKTI
-311 MPHPFWSEERRQEFV
+311 MPHPFWSEDRRQEFI

-361 LTWIPDYLSIS
+361 LTWIPDYLTLS
-372 FRWDSR
+372 FRWDTR
-378 AGHLDALSRR
+378 AGQLDGHARR
-388 LNPAYPWGDDGETPL
+388 LNPSYPWGEETGEQEPP
-403 SRRGNGREMGEGLG
+403 RRGKGTQPRVSTLG
-417 VRSSSPSPG
+417 TEV
-426 EGGRGGGRGGQGVR
+426 
-440 ASFDDDPDEA
+440 DDDPEEA
-450 EGPVDALQPYLTVLQ
+450 EGALDALQPYLTVLQ
-465 DTLDVSG
+465 DTLDISG
-472 WDRWDADHRRQS
+472 WDRWDADRRRQS
-484 ITDLAAFFIRPI
+484 ITDLAGYFLRAI

-514 LFERHH
+514 LFERRNGL
-520 SSSGT
+520 S
-525 SADTLVLRLHLTGW
+525 DTVVLRLHLTGW

-573 DLLAPDLGDRLSG
+573 DLLAPDLGERLSG
-586 YVFNRSTPAIDP
+586 YVFNRATPALDP
-598 TTGEAQLDP
+598 TTGEPQLDP
-607 TSGREVLLSYKELAT
+607 TSGREILISYKELGT
-622 QLLERRLHGRGLD
+622 QLIERRLHGRTLE

-654 SDTRRF
+654 GEARRF
-660 SKLNDHLVDGL
+660 SKINDHLVDAL

-682 WAAFTPPLLHAT
+682 WATFTPPLIHAT
-694 PAGSSIA
+694 PTGSSIA
-701 TLEILRNL
+701 SLDILKAL

>member
-1 MHSVELL
+1 MHSIELL

-21 RKRWSWQALERG
+21 RNRWSWQALERG
-33 DLRIGDEVLDVDRLQ
+33 AIKIDAQILDIDSLQ
-48 WWLVNADPVLWV
+48 WWLINADPVLWV

-78 PYQRPSL
+78 PYQKPSI

-106 GLLLWGCLAAERGS
+106 GLLLWSCLAVERGS

-144 NPFLAGSLR
+144 NPFLRRSLR
-153 ASTTKPYRR
+153 NSTTKPYRR

-169 RVLFRPAGHD
+169 RALFRPAGHD

-187 VRGWLL
+187 VKGFLL

-229 QCTFQRIADNAVPAE
+229 ECTFQRIADGAF
-244 SIVPAD
+244 PAD
-250 TPKHI
+250 SIIFPDAPRRLI
-255 VEHLLRPPGF
+255 EQLLEPGS
-265 GQGDRGPARGRR
+265 
-277 EEGWGGANGINSVK
+277 GGIPEDVRSL
-291 AMARDL
+291 ARDL

-311 MPHPFWSEERRQEFV
+311 MPAPFWCEERRQEFI

-351 LFPERLLKPA
+351 VFPERLLKPA
-361 LTWIPDYLSIS
+361 LTWIPDYLSLS

-378 AGHLDALSRR
+378 SGQLDALSRR
-388 LNPAYPWGDDGETPL
+388 LNPSYPWGEEELSSAEDEPEGE
-403 SRRGNGREMGEGLG
+403 
-417 VRSSSPSPG
+417 
-426 EGGRGGGRGGQGVR
+426 
-440 ASFDDDPDEA
+440 DEV
-450 EGPVDALQPYLTVLQ
+450 EEIGLQPYLTVLQ
-465 DTLDVSG
+465 DALDVSA
-472 WDRWDADHRRQS
+472 WDTWKADRRREA
-484 ITDLAAFFIRPI
+484 ITDLARFFVRPI

-501 AGVDVGSATVTEI
+501 AGVDVGSASVTEI
-514 LFERHH
+514 LFQRRNGL
-520 SSSGT
+520 S
-525 SADTLVLRLHLTGW
+525 DTLVLRLHLTGW

-555 HPAGGWGF
+555 RPAGGWGF

-573 DLLAPDLGDRLSG
+573 DLLAPELGDRLSG
-586 YVFNRSTPAIDP
+586 YVFNRATPAIDP
-598 TTGEAQLDP
+598 TTGEIQLDP
-607 TSGREVLLSYKELAT
+607 NTGREVLISYKELGT
-622 QLLERRLHGRGLD
+622 QLIERRLHGRGLE

-654 SDTRRF
+654 GDTRRY
-660 SKLNDHLVDGL
+660 SKINDHLVDAL
-671 RVAELRKLTAD
+671 RVAELRKLTAT
-682 WAAFTPPLLHAT
+682 WADFAPPLVYAVPIENAIDSLDV
-694 PAGSSIA
+694 
-701 TLEILRNL
+701 LRALS

>member
-1 MHSVELL
+1 M
-8 HPDLPEL
+8 
-15 IDALLR
+15 
-21 RKRWSWQALERG
+21 ERG
-33 DLRIGDEVLDVDRLQ
+33 AIKVDDQVLDLESLQ
-48 WWLVNADPVLWV
+48 WWLINADSVLWV

-78 PYQRPSL
+78 PYQKPSI
-85 RFRGHV
+85 RFRGHT

-106 GLLLWGCLAAERGS
+106 GLLLWSCLAVERGS

-144 NPFLAGSLR
+144 NPFLRRSLR
-153 ASTTKPYRR
+153 NSTTKPYRR

-169 RVLFRPAGHD
+169 RCLFRPAGHD

-187 VRGWLL
+187 VKGFLL

-229 QCTFQRIADNAVPAE
+229 ECTFQRIADNAFPAE
-244 SIVPAD
+244 SIAFPDAPRVL
-250 TPKHI
+250 I
-255 VEHLLRPPGF
+255 EQLLRSESGGIP
-265 GQGDRGPARGRR
+265 
-277 EEGWGGANGINSVK
+277 EEVRAL
-291 AMARDL
+291 ARDL

-311 MPHPFWSEERRQEFV
+311 MPAPFWCEERRQEFI

-351 LFPERLLKPA
+351 VFPERLLKPA
-361 LTWIPDYLSIS
+361 LTWIPDYLSLS

-388 LNPAYPWGDDGETPL
+388 LNPSYPWGEESEL
-403 SRRGNGREMGEGLG
+403 S
-417 VRSSSPSPG
+417 
-426 EGGRGGGRGGQGVR
+426 
-440 ASFDDDPDEA
+440 PDEMEPEEEA
-450 EGPVDALQPYLTVLQ
+450 VEEIGLQPYLTVLQ
-465 DTLDVSG
+465 DTLDLSG
-472 WDRWDADHRRQS
+472 WDAWKADRRREA
-484 ITDLAAFFIRPI
+484 ITDLAGFFVRPI

-514 LFERHH
+514 LFQRRN
-520 SSSGT
+520 GL
-525 SADTLVLRLHLTGW
+525 ADTIVLRLHLSGW

-555 HPAGGWGF
+555 RPAGGWGF

-573 DLLAPDLGDRLSG
+573 DLLAPELGERLSG
-586 YVFNRSTPAIDP
+586 YVFNRATPAMDP
-598 TTGEAQLDP
+598 TTGEVQLDP
-607 TSGREVLLSYKELAT
+607 NTGREVLLSYKELGT
-622 QLLERRLHGRGLD
+622 QLIERRLHGRGLE

-654 SDTRRF
+654 GDTRRY
-660 SKLNDHLVDGL
+660 SKLNDHLVDAL
-671 RVAELRKLTAD
+671 RVAELRKLTAT
-682 WAAFTPPLLHAT
+682 WADFAPPLVYAVPIENAIDSLDLLKA
-694 PAGSSIA
+694 
-701 TLEILRNL
+701 L

>member
-1 MHSVELL
+1 MHSIELL
-8 HPDLPEL
+8 HPALPEL

-21 RKRWSWQALERG
+21 RNRWSWQALERG
-33 DLRIGDEVLDVDRLQ
+33 DLKLGDQVLDVDRLQ

-144 NPFLAGSLR
+144 NPFLADALR
-153 ASTTKPYRR
+153 TRTTKPYRR

-193 HDEAAKVVNPRSWA
+193 HDEAAKVVNPRSWS

-229 QCTFQRIADNAVPAE
+229 QCTFQRIADNAIPAD
-244 SIVPAD
+244 SIVPVD
-250 TPKHI
+250 TPEL
-255 VEHLLRPPGF
+255 VLAQLLRPTSDATPEGT
-265 GQGDRGPARGRR
+265 RALAR
-277 EEGWGGANGINSVK
+277 E
-291 AMARDL
+291 L
-297 GGRVWVKFHWPKTI
+297 GGRVWVRFHWPKTI
-311 MPHPFWSEERRQEFV
+311 MPAPFWSEDRRQEFV

-372 FRWDSR
+372 FRWDTR
-378 AGHLDALSRR
+378 AGQVDALSRR
-388 LNPAYPWGDDGETPL
+388 LNPSYPWGEEGETPL
-403 SRRGNGREMGEGLG
+403 SRRGSGREMGEGPG
-417 VRSSSPSPG
+417 VRTP
-426 EGGRGGGRGGQGVR
+426 
-440 ASFDDDPDEA
+440 FDTADDPEEA
-450 EGPVDALQPYLTVLQ
+450 EGTADVPQPYLTVLQ

-472 WDRWDADHRRQS
+472 WDRWDAEHRRQA
-484 ITDLAAFFIRPI
+484 ITDLARFFVRAM

-514 LFERHH
+514 VIERRNAL
-520 SSSGT
+520 
-525 SADTLVLRLHLTGW
+525 ADALILRLHLTGW

-555 HPAGGWGF
+555 KPVGGWGF

-573 DLLAPDLGDRLSG
+573 DLLAPDLGHTLSG
-586 YVFNRSTPAIDP
+586 YVFNCSTPAIDP
-598 TTGEAQLDP
+598 TTGEVQLDP
-607 TSGREVLLSYKELAT
+607 ASGREILISYKELGT
-622 QLLERRLHGRGLD
+622 QLIERRLHGRGLE

-654 SDTRRF
+654 GDTRRF
-660 SKLNDHLVDGL
+660 SKNNDHLVDAL
-671 RVAELRKLTAD
+671 RVAELRKLTAT
-682 WAAFTPPLLHAT
+682 WAAVAPPLVYAT
-694 PAGSSIA
+694 PTKNPIDS
-701 TLEILRNL
+701 LDILRRL